1 MLAFKAANGD
11 LQLCL
16 FRGFCSSPDS
26 ETLAGA
32 AAPPGALPPPQA
44 GRVVFFPWGESSPE
58 NCPESRQGES
68 HLPLCVRP
76 ADKGRR
82 TLLYESV
89 IYLPR
94 CVAFGVLFF
103 GISLFGRIR
112 DFKGKCSEKLKCK
125 VDAVNKSVVA
135 NPRSSILKLLFVM
148 KVFWVFF

>member
-1 MLAFKAANGD
+1 MQ
-11 LQLCL
+11 QLLLGPSLCPKQEGL
-16 FRGFCSSPDS
+16 YFFRG
-26 ETLAGA
+26 A
-32 AAPPGALPPPQA
+32 
-44 GRVVFFPWGESSPE
+44 ESSPE

-135 NPRSSILKLLFVM
+135 NPRGSILKLLFVM

>member
-1 MLAFKAANGD
+1 MGTCSCVCSEAFALYPTARPWRVQ
-11 LQLCL
+11 QLL
-16 FRGFCSSPDS
+16 LGPSLHPRQEGLYFFRG
-26 ETLAGA
+26 T
-32 AAPPGALPPPQA
+32 
-44 GRVVFFPWGESSPE
+44 ESSPE
-58 NCPESRQGES
+58 SSPESRQGES

-76 ADKGRR
+76 ADKGWR

-135 NPRSSILKLLFVM
+135 NPRGSILKLLFVM
-148 KVFWVFF
+148 KVFWVFFLSMSF